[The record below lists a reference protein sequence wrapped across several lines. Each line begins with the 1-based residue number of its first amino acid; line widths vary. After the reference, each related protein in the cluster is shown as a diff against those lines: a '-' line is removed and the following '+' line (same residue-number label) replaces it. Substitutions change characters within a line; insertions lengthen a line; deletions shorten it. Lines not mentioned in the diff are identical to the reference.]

1 MRCRHCTIQRVWISP
16 CIRRSEKIFR
26 RCKKAPKEGWTV
38 NIRVLARFRS
48 ALRGLKQSRLC
59 ELVEGSGGTQ
69 SHNTLGR
76 KQVLSKV
83 EYFASLF
90 DFYIINTRTKEL
102 VDSFSETHQLK
113 TYTMSEMRNL
123 LEDNGFQL
131 VGFFKDFLVLLERP
145 KLRINLHLESWPLLL
160 QTTRS
165 ENVFTSVSVSIEL
178 DLAQGGQ
185 LNNLLHN

>member
-1 MRCRHCTIQRVWISP
+1 
-16 CIRRSEKIFR
+16 
-26 RCKKAPKEGWTV
+26 
-38 NIRVLARFRS
+38 
-48 ALRGLKQSRLC
+48 
-59 ELVEGSGGTQ
+59 
-69 SHNTLGR
+69 
-76 KQVLSKV
+76 
-83 EYFASLF
+83 
-90 DFYIINTRTKEL
+90 
-102 VDSFSETHQLK
+102 
-113 TYTMSEMRNL
+113 MSEMRNL